1 MAETCW
7 QQSYAWLDTRRE
19 RTRGPPVPALRQGD
33 VIYMAR
39 SAGLRKVLT
48 HRNSSLYLS
57 GVVVSGFGSTAM
69 SLVAGMWVKELT
81 GSNSIAALA
90 TFCVWLPTLFGP
102 AIGVVADRT
111 RRRTLL
117 IVTNVT
123 MAILLLPLLAVSST
137 DDLWV
142 LFAVMIVYGTSTV
155 LLDAAEAALVTAA
168 VPTELRG
175 DFNGLRM
182 TANEGMK
189 LVAPLAGA
197 AMFADLGGS
206 SVALLDASTFLV
218 AGAAF
223 AFMRVSEP
231 PIQRL
236 GGESWT
242 AQTAE
247 GARYLWRH
255 PLLRRL
261 VLAGGSVMLL
271 SGLNASAIYAVVDFG
286 LHRSAAFV
294 GVLYTFQ
301 GVGSMLSG
309 LAAGALMRRMPEPAF
324 SAAGI
329 VVFSLGVLLRATP
342 STSLALAGSVLV
354 GAGLPCA
361 LIAALTAVQR
371 ETPETLLGRVAGT
384 ANTLLFGPTV
394 VAQGIGAGLI
404 AVADYR
410 LLLFAV
416 GAGGVATSVCC
427 LLGPRRRQPIPDSA
441 AAENMRQASPS
452 SSDS

>member
-1 MAETCW
+1 M
-7 QQSYAWLDTRRE
+7 TR
-19 RTRGPPVPALRQGD
+19 P
-33 VIYMAR
+33 
-39 SAGLRKVLT
+39 AGLRKVLT
-48 HRNSSLYLS
+48 HRNSGLYLS

-69 SLVAGMWVKELT
+69 TLVAGMWVQELT
-81 GSNSIAALA
+81 GSNSVAALA

-111 RRRTLL
+111 RRRRLL
-117 IVTNVT
+117 IATNVA
-123 MAILLLPLLAVSST
+123 MAIALLPLLGVSSA
-137 DDLWV
+137 DGLWI
-142 LFAVMIVYGTSTV
+142 LFTVMIVYGTSTV

-197 AMFADLGGS
+197 ALFTGLGGS
-206 SVALLDASTFLV
+206 SVALLDAATFLV
-218 AGAAF
+218 AATAF
-223 AFMRVSEP
+223 ACMRVSEP
-231 PIQRL
+231 PVQRPD
-236 GGESWT
+236 GESWS

-271 SGLNASAIYAVVDFG
+271 SGLNAAAIYAVVDTG
-286 LHRSAAFV
+286 LHRSAGFV

-301 GVGSMLSG
+301 GVGSTLSG

-329 VVFSLGVLLRATP
+329 AVFSLGVLLRAAP
-342 STSLALAGSVLV
+342 SAGLALAGSVLV
-354 GAGLPCA
+354 GIGLPCA

-394 VAQGIGAGLI
+394 VAQGVGAGLI

-410 LLLFAV
+410 LLLFAI
-416 GAGGVATSVCC
+416 GAGGVATSAWC
-427 LLGPRRRQPIPDSA
+427 LLGSRRRRPIPDSTS
-441 AAENMRQASPS
+441 AENARQASPA
-452 SSDS
+452 SSDN